1 MGLSSLRRH
10 NRYPAPPARPQVTTA
25 DESQRI
31 VYELRRENEA
41 LKKRLEERPRGAPSA
56 DTRRLESEN
65 AELRQRIEQLES
77 ENAELQALL
86 EASTEPEESDPN
98 ASSSDDS
105 GAPSPSAEQR
115 GQDSQS
121 GEAPQGAPKGKGSK
135 ARR

>member
-56 DTRRLESEN
+56 DTRKLESEN
-65 AELRQRIEQLES
+65 AELKQRIEQLEA
-77 ENAELQALL
+77 ENSELQALL
-86 EASTEPEESDPN
+86 EASTDPEESDPN
-98 ASSSDDS
+98 ASSSDS
-105 GAPSPSAEQR
+105 GAPSPSAEEG